1 MRVNFTNFDKRITS
15 LKSEKNIS
23 KIEKRRVIEVMSYNA
38 NWTHMYQ
45 EESGKIKNILNDIII
60 DIYHIGSTAIPGIKA
75 KPVIDILIEVKD
87 IEAVDR
93 YNHKMEELGYEAMGE
108 YGIPKRR
115 FFRKGGNKRT
125 HHLHIFQVGNEEVG
139 RHINFKEYLIS
150 HPDKGQEYSKL
161 KEKLANKY
169 AYDVE
174 NYTNGKSDF
183 IQEIDRKAKLWREK
197 L

>member
-1 MRVNFTNFDKRITS
+1 MKSKR
-15 LKSEKNIS
+15 NIS
-23 KIEKRRVIEVMSYNA
+23 KIDKRSVEVVSYNS
-38 NWTHMYQ
+38 NWQEMYK
-45 EESGKIKNILNDIII
+45 EESEKIKNILNDIII

-75 KPVIDILIEVKD
+75 KPVIDILVGVKD
-87 IEAVDR
+87 IEAVDQ

-115 FFRKGGNKRT
+115 FFSKGESKRS
-125 HHLHIFQVGNEEVG
+125 HHVHIFQVGNEEIE

-161 KEKLANKY
+161 KEKLVNKY
-169 AYDVE
+169 TYDME
-174 NYTNGKSDF
+174 NYTTGKSDF
-183 IQEIDRKAKLWREK
+183 IKEIDREAKLWWEK